1 MPTKKKIT
9 SKEIEK
15 PQVSFVP
22 HQALV
27 AADPTSIQT
36 KADGF
41 NIGRVHILNK
51 YWELANLD
59 PEATKGNITGQLK
72 ALDSLCEELGL
83 VKAAQE
89 GEQSSGR
96 QEIYRSAWMRRP
108 FGGPPAG
115 SA

>member
-1 MPTKKKIT
+1 MPTKKKT
-9 SKEIEK
+9 ATKEIEK
-15 PQVSFVP
+15 PQVSFAP

-27 AADPTSIQT
+27 AGDPMSKQT
-36 KADGF
+36 KAACFD
-41 NIGRVHILNK
+41 IGRVHILNK
-51 YWELANLD
+51 YWELANID

-89 GEQSSGR
+89 GEQSGGR

-108 FGGPPAG
+108 LGGPEAG
-115 SA
+115 RA